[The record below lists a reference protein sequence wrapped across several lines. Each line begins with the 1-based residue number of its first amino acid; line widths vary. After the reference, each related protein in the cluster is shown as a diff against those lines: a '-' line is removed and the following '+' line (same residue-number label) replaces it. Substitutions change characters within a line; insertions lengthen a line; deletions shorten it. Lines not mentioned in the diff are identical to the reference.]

1 MDKTWLELI
10 RAFEERASSLRLQ
23 AQRLGREVEDLGK
36 AMASLLAR
44 LLELEANYRDLQ
56 EADLGLNQ
64 AVVEL
69 SLRTNE
75 LFQQNEELRRL
86 DRMKT
91 DFLMIISHEI
101 RNPLTSIEG
110 SLSLLLEKGIVLGVQ
125 RELLLIA
132 QQNAH
137 RLLRL
142 VSNLLDLAK
151 LEVGRIELELRE
163 VNLPELIRTTM
174 KELQEMAGEKR
185 VEVSFSHPEEMPL
198 IQADEDRI
206 SSVLLNLLDNAIKFS
221 RQGGR
226 VWIEASISEDAVL
239 VAVKD
244 EGPGIAPEEQHKVF
258 EKFYQ
263 AEGSPRQGVGL
274 GLYICKAFVEEH
286 GGRIWVESEAGKG
299 STFTFSLPLRRVER

>member
-1 MDKTWLELI
+1 MEKTWLELI
-10 RAFEERASSLRLQ
+10 RAFEERASSLRLR

-36 AMASLLAR
+36 AMAALLAR
-44 LLELEANYRDLQ
+44 LLELEASYRDLQ

-64 AVVEL
+64 VVVEL
-69 SLRTNE
+69 SLGADE
-75 LFQQNEELRRL
+75 LFQHNEELRRL
-86 DRMKT
+86 DQKKT
-91 DFLMIISHEI
+91 DFLATVSHEI
-101 RNPLTSIEG
+101 RNPLTSIKG
-110 SLSLLLEKGIVLGVQ
+110 SLSLLLEKGIVSGVQ

-163 VNLPELIRTTM
+163 VNLPGLICTTM
-174 KELQEMAGEKR
+174 ETLQEVAREKS
-185 VEVSFSHPEEMPL
+185 VEVHSSLPEETPL
-198 IQADEDRI
+198 IQADEDRL

-221 RQGGR
+221 HQGGR
-226 VWIEASISEDAVL
+226 IWIEASVSEDAVL

-286 GGRIWVESEAGKG
+286 GGRIWVESGTWG
-299 STFTFSLPLRRVER
+299 SRFCFSLPLRRVER